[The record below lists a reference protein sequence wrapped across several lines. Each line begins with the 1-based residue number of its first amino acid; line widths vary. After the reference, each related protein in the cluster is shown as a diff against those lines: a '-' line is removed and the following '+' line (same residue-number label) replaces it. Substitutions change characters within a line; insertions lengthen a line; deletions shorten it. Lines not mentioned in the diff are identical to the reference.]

1 MEKQLATTMRKS
13 ISSGIVREK
22 LLTDIKTVLAY
33 LESTQIKLKE
43 IVNVLTKRQR
53 IKLSCFLKYFAK
65 SSNAR

>member
-13 ISSGIVREK
+13 ISSGIGREK
-22 LLTDIKTVLAY
+22 LLTEIKTVLAY

-53 IKLSCFLKYFAK
+53 IKLIYFKFFLCYI
-65 SSNAR
+65 

>member
-43 IVNVLTKRQR
+43 IVNVLTKR
-53 IKLSCFLKYFAK
+53 
-65 SSNAR
+65 

>member
-1 MEKQLATTMRKS
+1 MNKLEKEAKEFMEKQLSTTMRKS

-43 IVNVLTKRQR
+43 IVNVLTKR
-53 IKLSCFLKYFAK
+53 
-65 SSNAR
+65 

>member
-1 MEKQLATTMRKS
+1 MNKLEKEAKEFMEKQLATTIRKS

-43 IVNVLTKRQR
+43 IVNVLTKR
-53 IKLSCFLKYFAK
+53 
-65 SSNAR
+65 